1 MRWSRAFSM
10 FVVVGAISL
19 LLSLSLASAQSSFG
33 TVSISDGIANSDQA
47 YISIPKVAPLPSNEV
62 YEGWFVTDSGAQKVS
77 TGILAVTDG
86 GVSQTFTIVI
96 PNEAGGFT
104 PLGVNLLAGFD
115 KFVVTIEP
123 AEDTDPDPSD
133 KIYLFGTI
141 AGDSIDAI
149 RRINFSNP
157 GSPAYAA
164 GFHAGTPKGAAVGLV
179 EQTAKAAAHAQMA
192 LSAVNAGQTSEAL
205 AHAEIVVNIIE
216 GESGANFGDLDGDG
230 EAVSPGDGYG
240 ALTYASDISA
250 IAAGADAL
258 GEGTASAAVE
268 VVAAL
273 QGIVNTYVNQAAPA
287 INADSD
293 TAARSFIHSAAS
305 QSMDASAAAGA
316 TNVAAQGMGTFSLN
330 IPPAEPEPGDPI
342 VPQIAMATLIAGVLL
357 LAFGAFL
364 VFRNRRSSATA

>member
-19 LLSLSLASAQSSFG
+19 LLSLSFASAQSSFG
-33 TVSISDGIANSDQA
+33 TVSISDGIANSDLA
-47 YISIPKVAPLPSNEV
+47 SISIPKVAPLPSNEV

-192 LSAVNAGQTSEAL
+192 LSASQCRPDLRGTSPCGDRGQP
-205 AHAEIVVNIIE
+205 HR
-216 GESGANFGDLDGDG
+216 G
-230 EAVSPGDGYG
+230 
-240 ALTYASDISA
+240 
-250 IAAGADAL
+250 
-258 GEGTASAAVE
+258 
-268 VVAAL
+268 
-273 QGIVNTYVNQAAPA
+273 
-287 INADSD
+287 
-293 TAARSFIHSAAS
+293 
-305 QSMDASAAAGA
+305 
-316 TNVAAQGMGTFSLN
+316 
-330 IPPAEPEPGDPI
+330 
-342 VPQIAMATLIAGVLL
+342 
-357 LAFGAFL
+357 
-364 VFRNRRSSATA
+364 